1 MVAINVITVLLNCET
16 LKKKKKHC
24 YNSQNMGTIV
34 TSVYTVQNTTSLQ
47 KDTVNQS
54 VKKKKILPSLP
65 PK

>member
-1 MVAINVITVLLNCET
+1 
-16 LKKKKKHC
+16 
-24 YNSQNMGTIV
+24 MGTIV

-65 PK
+65 PKLNFPFPFLSARTVKSLRNCVTN

>member
-1 MVAINVITVLLNCET
+1 
-16 LKKKKKHC
+16 
-24 YNSQNMGTIV
+24 MGTIV